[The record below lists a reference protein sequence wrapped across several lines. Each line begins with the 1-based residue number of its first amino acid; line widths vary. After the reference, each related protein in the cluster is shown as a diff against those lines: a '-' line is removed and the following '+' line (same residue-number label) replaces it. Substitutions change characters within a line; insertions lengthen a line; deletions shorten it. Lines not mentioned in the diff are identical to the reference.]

1 MKNNTPPDMKVIDRL
16 LQTDKTLFSFELLPP
31 LKGRNLDSIYRAIDP
46 LMEFDPLN
54 INVTYHQQESV
65 YKKQPD
71 GSVARKIISK
81 RPGTVA
87 LSAAIKNKYK
97 VTVVPHVICGGFTRE
112 ETEDLLIDLNFL
124 GMNNLL
130 VLRGDP
136 PRGSRDFIPVEGG
149 HTHTDEL
156 VKQIMDMNR
165 GMYLDPNLKEPYH
178 TDFSVG
184 VAGYP
189 EKHFESPNM
198 EEDLY
203 WLKKK
208 IEAGAEYV
216 VTQMF
221 FNNERFFR
229 FVERCRKEGI
239 DVPIVPGLKPIT
251 TLKDL
256 ELLPR
261 VFHIDIPQELVSEVK
276 KCNTNKEAKEVG
288 VEWAI
293 QQTRELQAFGS
304 PAVHYYTIGIS
315 DNIRKIAEAVF

>member
-1 MKNNTPPDMKVIDRL
+1 MKVIDRL